1 MSEQSS
7 NSLIEASRPQ
17 DPVTQNKG
25 HLEST
30 ASQILATQIEAHP
43 AIKGLAGLTI
53 ARQIGLMLSLAL
65 SVAIGVAI
73 VLWSQESSYGRL
85 YSEIGESDV
94 AEILE
99 ILNKDNIKYKV
110 ETGSGA
116 IMVPMDQVGAVKLKL
131 AALGLPKSNS
141 LGYELLDK
149 DQGFGASKSVELVR
163 FQRALEG
170 EIARTIMSIQNVKT
184 ARVLLA
190 IPVQSVFVRE
200 RKKPS
205 ASVIVNLYQGR
216 SLDKGQ
222 VESIIHLVASSV
234 PQLDAEQVTVV
245 DQKGQLLNSN
255 DSSVAGNL
263 TSKQFEYK
271 KNIEEHLMG
280 RIENILSPVVG
291 DGMRVQ
297 ISADVD
303 FTETDRTQEMFN
315 PDLPALRS
323 EQTSEEQSSLS
334 AIQGVPGALSNQPTP
349 AGTAPQTTPPST
361 AAPGSAAANTVALPG
376 AAATATSPAA
386 ALPGS
391 LAKNATRNYELD
403 KTITHTRLATG
414 ALHRLS
420 VAVVVDD
427 RHIPQS
433 DGTVKTQSF
442 SQEDINRFS
451 DLVKQAVGFDNS
463 RGDQVTVSNVTFKM
477 DELIEALPTL
487 PIWERSWFLDLM
499 KQLAAV
505 LAVLFLLFGVL
516 RPTMRGL
523 VGRDIEEKK
532 AIALAEAQQKAISIG
547 GTVRFNE
554 QGIPVAVPAGQQTLN
569 FTLPTEMQ
577 DLLLLD
583 VPQSYEHRLEYVK
596 RLVDDD
602 SKVVAQVIKSW
613 IKKDG
618 Q

>member
-1 MSEQSS
+1 MNEQSG
-7 NSLIEASRPQ
+7 NSLVEANRQ
-17 DPVTQNKG
+17 HDPAAKGKG
-25 HLEST
+25 HLEGE
-30 ASQILATQIEAHP
+30 ASHIFAAKVDAHP
-43 AIKGLAGLTI
+43 AITGLAGLTI
-53 ARQIGLMLSLAL
+53 ARQIGLMLGLAL

-73 VLWSQESSYGRL
+73 VLWSQEPSYGRL

-94 AEILE
+94 TEILE
-99 ILNKDNIKYKV
+99 VLNKENIKYKV

-116 IMVPMDQVGAVKLKL
+116 IMVPMDQVSAVKLKL
-131 AALGLPKSNS
+131 AAQGLPKSNS

-149 DQGFGASKSVELVR
+149 DQGFGTSKSVETVR

-280 RIENILSPVVG
+280 RIENILSPLVG
-291 DGMRVQ
+291 SDGMRVQ

-323 EQTSEEQSSLS
+323 EQTSEEQSTQS
-334 AIQGVPGALSNQPTP
+334 ATQGVPGALSNQPTP
-349 AGTAPQTTPPST
+349 AGAAPDPAAAST
-361 AAPGSAAANTVALPG
+361 AASGSPSTSTSS
-376 AAATATSPAA
+376 TASPSSA
-386 ALPGS
+386 S
-391 LAKNATRNYELD
+391 KNATRNYELD

-414 ALHRLS
+414 ALRRLS

-427 RHIPQS
+427 RHVAQS
-433 DGTVKTQSF
+433 DGTAKAQPY

-451 DLVKQAVGFDNS
+451 DLVKQAVGFDSS
-463 RGDQVTVSNVTFKM
+463 RGDQVTVTNVTFKM
-477 DELIEALPTL
+477 DELVEELPAT
-487 PIWERSWFLDLM
+487 PIWEQGWFLDLM
-499 KQLAAV
+499 KQVAAV

-516 RPTMRGL
+516 RPTMRSL
-523 VGRDIEEKK
+523 VSRDIEEKK
-532 AIALAEAQQKAISIG
+532 ALALAEAQEKAAAIG

-554 QGIPVAVPAGQQTLN
+554 LGVPVAVPAGHAVPGQKVID
-569 FTLPTEMQ
+569 FTMPEEMQ

-583 VPQSYEHRLEYVK
+583 TPQSYEHRLEYVK

-613 IKKDG
+613 VKKDG
-618 Q
+618 

>member
-1 MSEQSS
+1 MSEQSG
-7 NSLIEASRPQ
+7 NSLIEANRQ
-17 DPVTQNKG
+17 HDPIAKEKG
-25 HLEST
+25 HLEGE
-30 ASQILATQIEAHP
+30 ASHIFATKVEAHP

-53 ARQIGLMLSLAL
+53 GRQIGLMLGLAL

-73 VLWSQESSYGRL
+73 VLWSQEPSYGRL

-99 ILNKDNIKYKV
+99 VLNKENIKYKV
-110 ETGSGA
+110 ENGSGA
-116 IMVPMDQVGAVKLKL
+116 IMVPMDQVSTIKLKL
-131 AALGLPKSNS
+131 AAQGLPKSNS

-149 DQGFGASKSVELVR
+149 DQGFGASKSVETMR

-170 EIARTIMSIQNVKT
+170 EIARTIMSIQNIKM

-190 IPVQSVFVRE
+190 LPAQSVFVRE

-234 PQLDAEQVTVV
+234 PQLESEQVTVV

-280 RIENILSPVVG
+280 RIENILSPLVGG

-323 EQTSEEQSSLS
+323 EQTSEEQSTQS

-349 AGTAPQTTPPST
+349 AGVAPDP
-361 AAPGSAAANTVALPG
+361 AAA
-376 AAATATSPAA
+376 AAATAASGSPVTATSSTASTP
-386 ALPGS
+386 PGS
-391 LAKNATRNYELD
+391 ASKNATRNYELD

-414 ALHRLS
+414 ALRRLS

-433 DGTVKTQSF
+433 DGIVKAQSY
-442 SQEDINRFS
+442 SQEDIHRFS
-451 DLVKQAVGFDNS
+451 DLVKQAVGFDSS
-463 RGDQVTVSNVTFKM
+463 RGDQVTVTNVAFKI
-477 DELIEALPTL
+477 DELVEALPAI
-487 PIWERSWFLDLM
+487 PIWEQGWFLDLM
-499 KQLAAV
+499 KQAAAV

-516 RPTMRGL
+516 RPTMRSL

-532 AIALAEAQQKAISIG
+532 ALALTEAQEKAGAIG
-547 GTVRFNE
+547 GSVRFDE
-554 QGIPVAVPAGQQTLN
+554 HGLPIAVPADQKN
-569 FTLPTEMQ
+569 VSFSMPNAMEMQ

-613 IKKDG
+613 VKKDG
-618 Q
+618 

>member
-7 NSLIEASRPQ
+7 NSLIEANRQ
-17 DPVTQNKG
+17 NDPMANDQG
-25 HLEST
+25 HLEGE
-30 ASQILATQIEAHP
+30 ASHIFATKVDAHP
-43 AIKGLAGLTI
+43 AIRGLAGLTI
-53 ARQIGLMLSLAL
+53 GRQIGLMLGLAL

-73 VLWSQESSYGRL
+73 VLWSQEPSYARL

-99 ILNKDNIKYKV
+99 VLNKENIKYKV

-116 IMVPMDQVGAVKLKL
+116 IMVPMDQVGTLKLKL
-131 AALGLPKSNS
+131 AAQGLPKSNS

-149 DQGFGASKSVELVR
+149 DQGFGASKSVETVR

-190 IPVQSVFVRE
+190 IPPQSVFVRE

-234 PQLDAEQVTVV
+234 PQLEAEHVTVV

-255 DSSVAGNL
+255 DSSVAVNL

-280 RIENILSPVVG
+280 RIENILSPLVG
-291 DGMRVQ
+291 SEGMRVQ
-297 ISADVD
+297 VSADVD

-323 EQTSEEQSSLS
+323 EQTSEEQSTQS
-334 AIQGVPGALSNQPTP
+334 ATQGVPGALSNQPTP
-349 AGTAPQTTPPST
+349 AGQAPDP
-361 AAPGSAAANTVALPG
+361 AAAAA
-376 AAATATSPAA
+376 AAATAGSTSAA
-386 ALPGS
+386 ASSTASTPS
-391 LAKNATRNYELD
+391 SASKNATRNYELD

-414 ALHRLS
+414 ALRRLS

-433 DGTVKTQSF
+433 DGTVKAQSY
-442 SQEDINRFS
+442 SQEDVHRFS
-451 DLVKQAVGFDNS
+451 DLVKQAVGFDSS
-463 RGDQVTVSNVTFKM
+463 RGDQVTVTNVAFKL
-477 DELIEALPTL
+477 DELAEELPAI
-487 PIWERSWFLDLM
+487 PVWEQGWFLDLM
-499 KQLAAV
+499 KQVAAA
-505 LAVLFLLFGVL
+505 LAVLFLVFGVL

-523 VGRDIEEKK
+523 VSRDIEEKK
-532 AIALAEAQQKAISIG
+532 ALALAEAQEKAAAMG
-547 GTVRFNE
+547 GAVQYDE
-554 QGIPVAVPAGQQTLN
+554 HGLPVAVPAGQQNIN
-569 FTLPTEMQ
+569 FTMPNAMEMQ

-602 SKVVAQVIKSW
+602 SKIVAQVIKSW
-613 IKKDG
+613 VKKDG

>member
-1 MSEQSS
+1 M
-7 NSLIEASRPQ
+7 AK
-17 DPVTQNKG
+17 NKG
-25 HLEST
+25 HLDGE
-30 ASQILATQIEAHP
+30 ASHIFATKVEAHP

-53 ARQIGLMLSLAL
+53 ARQIGLMLGLAL

-73 VLWSQESSYGRL
+73 VLWSQEPSYGRL

-94 AEILE
+94 SEILE
-99 ILNKDNIKYKV
+99 ILNKENIKYKV

-116 IMVPMDQVGAVKLKL
+116 IMVPMDQVSAVKLKL
-131 AALGLPKSNS
+131 AAQGLPKSNS

-149 DQGFGASKSVELVR
+149 EQGFGASKSVETVR

-170 EIARTIMSIQNVKT
+170 EIARTVMSIQNVKT

-234 PQLDAEQVTVV
+234 PQLEAEQVTVV

-255 DSSVAGNL
+255 DSSAAGNL

-280 RIENILSPVVG
+280 RIENILSPLVGG
-291 DGMRVQ
+291 DGMRAQ

-323 EQTSEEQSSLS
+323 EQTSEEQSTQS
-334 AIQGVPGALSNQPTP
+334 ATQGVPGALSNQPTP
-349 AGTAPQTTPPST
+349 AGAAPDPAATSAAPV
-361 AAPGSAAANTVALPG
+361 APGSASASSTAA
-376 AAATATSPAA
+376 
-386 ALPGS
+386 PGS

-414 ALHRLS
+414 ALRRLS

-427 RHIPQS
+427 RHVPQS
-433 DGTVKTQSF
+433 DGTVKAQSY

-451 DLVKQAVGFDNS
+451 DLVKQAVGFDSS
-463 RGDQVTVSNVTFKM
+463 RGDQVTVTNVTFKI
-477 DELIEALPTL
+477 DELIEALPAI
-487 PIWERSWFLDLM
+487 PVWEQGWFLDLM
-499 KQLAAV
+499 KQVAAV
-505 LAVLFLLFGVL
+505 LVVLFLLFGVL
-516 RPTMRGL
+516 RPTMRSL

-532 AIALAEAQQKAISIG
+532 AVALAEAQEKAAAIG
-547 GTVRFNE
+547 GSVRFNE
-554 QGIPVAVPAGQQTLN
+554 QGAPVAVPAGQKN
-569 FTLPTEMQ
+569 VSFAMPNEMEMQ

-618 Q
+618 

>member
-1 MSEQSS
+1 MSEQSG
-7 NSLIEASRPQ
+7 NSLVEANRQQDPMSKDKGHLDGEASR
-17 DPVTQNKG
+17 
-25 HLEST
+25 
-30 ASQILATQIEAHP
+30 IFATKVDAHP
-43 AIKGLAGLTI
+43 ALKGLAGLTI
-53 ARQIGLMLSLAL
+53 ARQIGLMLGLAL
-65 SVAIGVAI
+65 SVAIGVAV
-73 VLWSQESSYGRL
+73 VLWSQEPSYGRL

-94 AEILE
+94 SEILE
-99 ILNKDNIKYKV
+99 VLNKENIKYKV

-116 IMVPMDQVGAVKLKL
+116 IMVPMDQVSTVKLKL
-131 AALGLPKSNS
+131 AAQGLPKSNS

-149 DQGFGASKSVELVR
+149 DQGFGASKSVETVR

-190 IPVQSVFVRE
+190 MPIQSVFVRE

-263 TSKQFEYK
+263 TTKQFEYK

-280 RIENILSPVVG
+280 RIQNILSPLVGG

-297 ISADVD
+297 VTADVD

-334 AIQGVPGALSNQPTP
+334 ATQGVPGALSNQPTP
-349 AGTAPQTTPPST
+349 AGTAPEATPAT
-361 AAPGSAAANTVALPG
+361 AAANAPAGAATAASSASTPGSA
-376 AAATATSPAA
+376 S
-386 ALPGS
+386 
-391 LAKNATRNYELD
+391 KNATRNYELD

-414 ALHRLS
+414 ALRRLS

-427 RHIPQS
+427 RHVPQG
-433 DGTVKTQSF
+433 DGTVKGQSY
-442 SQEDINRFS
+442 SQEDIHRFS
-451 DLVKQAVGFDNS
+451 DLVKQAVGFDSS
-463 RGDQVTVSNVTFKM
+463 RGDQVTVTNVAFKI
-477 DELIEALPTL
+477 DESVEALPAV
-487 PIWERSWFLDLM
+487 PVWEQGWFLDLM
-499 KQLAAV
+499 KQVAAA

-516 RPTMRGL
+516 RPTMRSL
-523 VGRDIEEKK
+523 VGRDLEEKK
-532 AIALAEAQQKAISIG
+532 AAALAEAQEKAAAMG
-547 GTVRFNE
+547 GAVRYDE
-554 QGIPVAVPAGQQTLN
+554 QGVPIAVPVGQQNVN
-569 FTLPTEMQ
+569 FALPTEKEMQ

-618 Q
+618 

>member
-1 MSEQSS
+1 MSEQSG
-7 NSLIEASRPQ
+7 NSLVEANRQQDPMSKDKGHLDGEASR
-17 DPVTQNKG
+17 
-25 HLEST
+25 
-30 ASQILATQIEAHP
+30 IFATKVDAHP
-43 AIKGLAGLTI
+43 ALKGLAGLTI
-53 ARQIGLMLSLAL
+53 ARQIGLMLGLAL
-65 SVAIGVAI
+65 SVAIGVAV
-73 VLWSQESSYGRL
+73 VLWSQEPTYGRL

-94 AEILE
+94 SEILE
-99 ILNKDNIKYKV
+99 VLNKENIKYKV

-116 IMVPMDQVGAVKLKL
+116 IMVPMDQVSTVKLKL
-131 AALGLPKSNS
+131 AAQGLPKSNS

-149 DQGFGASKSVELVR
+149 DQGFGASKSVEAVR

-170 EIARTIMSIQNVKT
+170 EIARTIMSIQNVKS

-190 IPVQSVFVRE
+190 MPVQSVFVRE

-280 RIENILSPVVG
+280 RIQNILSPLVGG

-297 ISADVD
+297 VTADVD

-323 EQTSEEQSSLS
+323 EQTSEEQSTLS
-334 AIQGVPGALSNQPTP
+334 ATQGVPGALSNQPTP
-349 AGTAPQTTPPST
+349 AGTAPEATPAAPTANAPAGAASAAASSAST
-361 AAPGSAAANTVALPG
+361 PGSA
-376 AAATATSPAA
+376 S
-386 ALPGS
+386 
-391 LAKNATRNYELD
+391 KNATRNYELD

-414 ALHRLS
+414 ALRRLS

-427 RHIPQS
+427 RHVPQG
-433 DGTVKTQSF
+433 DGIVKGQPY
-442 SQEDINRFS
+442 SQEDIHRFS
-451 DLVKQAVGFDNS
+451 DLVKQAVGFDSS
-463 RGDQVTVSNVTFKM
+463 RGDQVTVTNVAFKI
-477 DELIEALPTL
+477 DESVEALPAV
-487 PIWERSWFLDLM
+487 PVWEQGWFLDLM
-499 KQLAAV
+499 KQVAAA

-523 VGRDIEEKK
+523 VGRDLEEKK
-532 AIALAEAQQKAISIG
+532 AAALAEAQEKAAAMG
-547 GTVRFNE
+547 GIIRYDEKGVP
-554 QGIPVAVPAGQQTLN
+554 IAVPTGPQN
-569 FTLPTEMQ
+569 ISFTAPTEKEMQ

-618 Q
+618 

>member
-1 MSEQSS
+1 MSEQSG
-7 NSLIEASRPQ
+7 NSLIEANRQQ
-17 DPVTQNKG
+17 DPAGQG
-25 HLEST
+25 HLEGE
-30 ASQILATQIEAHP
+30 ASHIFATKVDAHP

-53 ARQIGLMLSLAL
+53 GRQIGLMLGLAL

-73 VLWSQESSYGRL
+73 VLWSQEPTYGRL

-99 ILNKDNIKYKV
+99 ILNKENIKYKV

-116 IMVPMDQVGAVKLKL
+116 IMVPMADVSAIKLKL
-131 AALGLPKSNS
+131 AAQGLPKSNS
-141 LGYELLDK
+141 MGYELLDK
-149 DQGFGASKSVELVR
+149 DQGFGSSKSVETVR

-190 IPVQSVFVRE
+190 LPVQSVFVRE

-280 RIENILSPVVG
+280 RIQNILSPLVGG

-323 EQTSEEQSSLS
+323 EQTSEEQSSLP
-334 AIQGVPGALSNQPTP
+334 ATQGVPGALSNQPTP
-349 AGTAPQTTPPST
+349 AGTAPQTTP
-361 AAPGSAAANTVALPG
+361 AAAAAAASAASAAAPQE
-376 AAATATSPAA
+376 AAATTSNAP
-386 ALPGS
+386 LPGS
-391 LAKNATRNYELD
+391 KAKNATRNYELD

-414 ALHRLS
+414 ALRRLS

-427 RHIPQS
+427 RHVAQG
-433 DGTVKTQSF
+433 DGKVTAQPY

-451 DLVKQAVGFDNS
+451 DLVKQAVGFDSS
-463 RGDQVTVSNVTFKM
+463 RGDQVTVTNVAFKI
-477 DELIEALPTL
+477 DELVEALPSV
-487 PIWERSWFLDLM
+487 PVWEQGWFFDLM
-499 KQLAAV
+499 KQIAAV
-505 LAVLFLLFGVL
+505 LAVLFLFFGVL
-516 RPTMRGL
+516 RPTMRSL
-523 VGRDIEEKK
+523 VGRDLEEKK
-532 AIALAEAQQKAISIG
+532 ADALAEAQEQAAAMG

-554 QGIPVAVPAGQQTLN
+554 HGVPIAVPAGQKTID
-569 FTLPTEMQ
+569 FAMPPEMQ

-602 SKVVAQVIKSW
+602 SKVVASVIKSW
-613 IKKDG
+613 VRKDG
-618 Q
+618 

>member
-7 NSLIEASRPQ
+7 NSLIEANRQHEPMEK
-17 DPVTQNKG
+17 NMG
-25 HLEST
+25 HLDGES
-30 ASQILATQIEAHP
+30 SHILTTKFDAHP
-43 AIKGLAGLTI
+43 ALKGLAGLTI
-53 ARQIGLMLSLAL
+53 ARQIGLMLGLAL

-73 VLWSQESSYGRL
+73 VLWSQEPSYGRL

-99 ILNKDNIKYKV
+99 ILNKENIKYKV

-116 IMVPMDQVGAVKLKL
+116 IMVPMDDVSAVKLKL
-131 AALGLPKSNS
+131 AAQGLPKSNS

-149 DQGFGASKSVELVR
+149 EQGFGASKSVETVR

-170 EIARTIMSIQNVKT
+170 EIARTIMSIQNVKS

-190 IPVQSVFVRE
+190 VPVQSVFVRE

-205 ASVIVNLYQGR
+205 ASVMVNLYQGR

-234 PQLDAEQVTVV
+234 PQLDAEHVTVV

-280 RIENILSPVVG
+280 RIENILSPLVG
-291 DGMRVQ
+291 SDGMRVQ

-303 FTETDRTQEMFN
+303 FTEIDRTQEMFN

-323 EQTSEEQSSLS
+323 EQTAEEQSTLS
-334 AIQGVPGALSNQPTP
+334 STQGVPGALSNQPTP
-349 AGTAPQTTPPST
+349 AGTAPATPPQTTTPATGST
-361 AAPGSAAANTVALPG
+361 AANTETASSSTASPGSA
-376 AAATATSPAA
+376 S
-386 ALPGS
+386 
-391 LAKNATRNYELD
+391 KNSTKNYELD

-414 ALHRLS
+414 ALRRLS

-427 RHIPQS
+427 RRVPQS
-433 DGTVKTQSF
+433 DGSVKGQPYSL
-442 SQEDINRFS
+442 EDVNRFS
-451 DLVKQAVGFDNS
+451 DLVKQAVGFDSS
-463 RGDQVTVSNVTFKM
+463 RGDQVTVTNVAFKIG
-477 DELIEALPTL
+477 DAVEALP
-487 PIWERSWFLDLM
+487 PIPVWEQGWFLDLM
-499 KQLAAV
+499 KQVAAV

-516 RPTMRGL
+516 RPTMRSL
-523 VGRDIEEKK
+523 VSRDLEEKK
-532 AIALAEAQQKAISIG
+532 AIALAEAQEQAAAMG

-554 QGIPVAVPAGQQTLN
+554 QGTPVAVPAGQEQNAT
-569 FTLPTEMQ
+569 FPAATPSEIQ

-613 IKKDG
+613 VKKDG
-618 Q
+618 

>member
-1 MSEQSS
+1 MSEQSG
-7 NSLIEASRPQ
+7 NSLIQANRQQDPMSKGNGHLDGEAS
-17 DPVTQNKG
+17 
-25 HLEST
+25 H
-30 ASQILATQIEAHP
+30 IFATKVDAHP
-43 AIKGLAGLTI
+43 ALKGLAGLTI
-53 ARQIGLMLSLAL
+53 ARQMGLMLGLAL
-65 SVAIGVAI
+65 SVAIGVAV
-73 VLWSQESSYGRL
+73 VLWSQEPSYGRL

-94 AEILE
+94 SEILDV
-99 ILNKDNIKYKV
+99 LNKENIKYKV

-116 IMVPMDQVGAVKLKL
+116 IMVPMDQVSAVKLKL
-131 AALGLPKSNS
+131 AAQGLPKSNS

-149 DQGFGASKSVELVR
+149 DQGFGASKSVETVR

-170 EIARTIMSIQNVKT
+170 EIARTIMAIQNVKS

-190 IPVQSVFVRE
+190 MPVQSVFVRE

-280 RIENILSPVVG
+280 RIQNILSPLVGG

-323 EQTSEEQSSLS
+323 EQTSEEQNSLS
-334 AIQGVPGALSNQPTP
+334 ATQGVPGALSNQPTP
-349 AGTAPQTTPPST
+349 AGAAPEATPAPATT
-361 AAPGSAAANTVALPG
+361 AANAPATAANSAAT
-376 AAATATSPAA
+376 
-386 ALPGS
+386 PGS

-414 ALHRLS
+414 ALRRLS

-427 RHIPQS
+427 RHVSQG
-433 DGTVKTQSF
+433 DGTVKAQPY
-442 SQEDINRFS
+442 SQEDIHRFS
-451 DLVKQAVGFDNS
+451 DLVKQAVGFDSS
-463 RGDQVTVSNVTFKM
+463 RGDQVTVTNVAFKIN
-477 DELIEALPTL
+477 ELVEELPAI
-487 PIWERSWFLDLM
+487 PVWEQGWFLDLM
-499 KQLAAV
+499 KQAAAV

-516 RPTMRGL
+516 RPTMRSL
-523 VGRDIEEKK
+523 VARDLEEKK
-532 AIALAEAQQKAISIG
+532 AAALAEAQEKAAAMG
-547 GTVRFNE
+547 GTVRLDE
-554 QGIPVAVPAGQQTLN
+554 KGVPVAVPAGQENTS
-569 FTLPTEMQ
+569 FAIPTEKEMQ

-618 Q
+618 